1 MKSDHSSLFRTH
13 SDIQLLCIFNV
24 KLESITFTSVEV
36 KKNRIFINL
45 RLFFFL
51 FYGTRIIISIQQ
63 IVLGICLWNDTDTFL
78 FLVKITC
85 NFILFYFILFKH
97 QRITVS
103 SDSLHT
109 SFLSREFQ
117 NKMNALPLRDQFHTL

>member
-36 KKNRIFINL
+36 KKPRIFINL

-78 FLVKITC
+78 FFSQDYMQLY
-85 NFILFYFILFKH
+85 FILFY
-97 QRITVS
+97 
-103 SDSLHT
+103 
-109 SFLSREFQ
+109 LSTRGLQCPQIVCTHHFSAG
-117 NKMNALPLRDQFHTL
+117 NSKTK